1 MVHLDEHT
9 LELYVTGSARV
20 QNQKAAIE
28 QHLEGCAT
36 CSGLAARMREYYVDF
51 HATLPEAGTGK
62 VAAPGAL
69 ARREDRV
76 GPPYRRDM
84 HTIPVERFG
93 TLAKAQ
99 RFMRHHPVAAARGG
113 AVAGRP
119 THHPATGAEVSGDGS
134 LVGRQVVL

>member
-28 QHLEGCAT
+28 QHLEECAT

-76 GPPYRRDM
+76 GR
-84 HTIPVERFG
+84 ERG
-93 TLAKAQ
+93 TEDGRIGGNDQGNRSEGSKELHEGSTGFAWRPFSGA
-99 RFMRHHPVAAARGG
+99 VDAARNLG
-113 AVAGRP
+113 
-119 THHPATGAEVSGDGS
+119 
-134 LVGRQVVL
+134 